1 MAKFAVEVEEV
12 IRYYIEVEAET
23 AEAAAQE
30 AEEMFFNDKDGYE
43 YMSDVN
49 FDDPVELVDEEA

>member
-23 AEAAAQE
+23 AEEAANE
-30 AEEMFFNDKDGYE
+30 AEELFFKDKSGYE

-49 FDDPVELVDEEA
+49 FDDPVELVDEAA